1 LERIIAIIILKTCT
15 PPKREVAFTIC
26 LYEFGF
32 SAVLIYLDKLI
43 FVKIYQVSGWLFYP
57 LVFSVI
63 ERKQK
68 RHGLSRAIFSQ
79 SSASKKT

>member
-1 LERIIAIIILKTCT
+1 LVYIQQRRLEINFERTIAIIILKTCT

-43 FVKIYQVSGWLFYP
+43 FVKIY
-57 LVFSVI
+57 
-63 ERKQK
+63 
-68 RHGLSRAIFSQ
+68 
-79 SSASKKT
+79 